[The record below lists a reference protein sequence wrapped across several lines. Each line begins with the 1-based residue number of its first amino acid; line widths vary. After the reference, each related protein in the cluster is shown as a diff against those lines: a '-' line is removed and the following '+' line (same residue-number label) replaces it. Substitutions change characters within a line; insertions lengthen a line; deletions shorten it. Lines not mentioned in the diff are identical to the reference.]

1 MNQPVWKQPSAV
13 LPVIMSLF
21 VVGMVLVHYAM
32 FGIVHE
38 TDEGT
43 PAHVFQLLMAGQ
55 VPIIGYFVVKWLAI
69 DAGKT
74 LRVLVLQALAAMAA
88 FASVYFLT
96 GR

>member
-55 VPIIGYFVVKWLAI
+55 VPIIGYFVIKWLAI
-69 DAGKT
+69 DPGRT
-74 LRVLVLQALAAMAA
+74 LRVLTLQALAAMAA

-96 GR
+96 GG